1 MKYDRVEPLPCT
13 SDMDSTDRIRSLI
26 QELWEARQRSFE
38 VAPAA
43 NLGQLWSELEEVVVQ
58 ELDHI
63 GTEGL
68 ALQD

>member
-1 MKYDRVEPLPCT
+1 MKHDRVEPMPCT
-13 SDMDSTDRIRSLI
+13 SDMDSADRIRSLI
-26 QELWEARQRSFE
+26 QELWDARQRTFE

-43 NLGQLWSELEEVVVQ
+43 NMGRLWSELEEVVVQ
-58 ELDHI
+58 ERDHI